1 MVNPKDPNKR
11 YYFKKLDILSK
22 KRFLEYLSNKNR
34 EIFLWIK
41 GYEEKDLEAFRVIQ
55 INKAGNL
62 IKLEKRTH
70 FLKKIFKS
78 LLADN
83 DVFIKVT
90 RGKDYYFF
98 QGHLS
103 HKEKSTYSLAIQED
117 IYKGERRKNYRLN
130 SSVFVKINFQ
140 YQNKLF
146 SGHDISAGGCSFII
160 PEELK
165 QEFPNDTIL
174 KQGIISLN
182 RDKFIIPKCKII
194 KVSEVTLKDQPEK
207 KFFRLGVE
215 FINLPKSTEE
225 EMRRLINTEAR
236 GLEIRQKFNLKG

>member
-22 KRFLEYLSNKNR
+22 KRFLEYLGNKNR

-41 GYEEKDLEAFRVIQ
+41 GYEEKDLESFQVTL

-62 IKLEKRTH
+62 LQLEKKTH
-70 FLKKIFKS
+70 FLKKVFKS

-90 RGKDYYFF
+90 RGKDYFFF
-98 QGHLS
+98 QGHLT
-103 HKEKSTYSLAIQED
+103 HKAKSTYSLAIQED
-117 IYKGERRKNYRLN
+117 IYIGERRKNYRLT
-130 SSVFVKINFQ
+130 SSVFIKINFQ

-160 PEELK
+160 PEELET
-165 QEFPNDTIL
+165 EFPNETTL
-174 KQGIISLN
+174 KQGIIALN

-194 KVSEVTLKDQPEK
+194 KISEVRLKGQPDK